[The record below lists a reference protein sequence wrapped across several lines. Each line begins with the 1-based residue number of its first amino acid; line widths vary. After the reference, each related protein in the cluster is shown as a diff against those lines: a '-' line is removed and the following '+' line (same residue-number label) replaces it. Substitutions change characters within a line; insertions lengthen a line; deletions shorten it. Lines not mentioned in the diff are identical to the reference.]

1 VLDDAFNG
9 YSWGHMSGYND
20 TPPTDG
26 VTEYAEAIPANG
38 TIGLQFNLRR
48 FPAAT
53 NQERAITWEYEFPNA
68 PSAVSLSLVGSLRPW
83 PTSEYVV
90 IDTGTNLAGE
100 VRAVPQDKIAGFR
113 FLAIQ
118 VNSSTAVSLVL
129 ALASVVTSVSGS
141 AVYTGTITGG
151 AANAYVGL
159 TFVINGFQNPSNN
172 GTFIATASS
181 ATTLTLLNAN
191 AVAETFSAVATTG
204 VTPYNTSSVAAATST
219 AVGPL
224 SLTNAETAV
233 GANTTYEGT
242 ITGGAQNA
250 YAGVLFTVAGFV
262 TTPANNGTYV
272 CVASTT
278 STLTLANSGGFAEA
292 HPATASGTQNSAVYT
307 GTYTGGASNAFA
319 GLIFTVTGFTNAAN
333 NGVFYA
339 SASTATT
346 LTLSNANAVA
356 EVASAVL
363 YTGLPESIIA
373 KISG

>member
-1 VLDDAFNG
+1 
-9 YSWGHMSGYND
+9 
-20 TPPTDG
+20 
-26 VTEYAEAIPANG
+26 
-38 TIGLQFNLRR
+38 
-48 FPAAT
+48 
-53 NQERAITWEYEFPNA
+53 
-68 PSAVSLSLVGSLRPW
+68 
-83 PTSEYVV
+83 
-90 IDTGTNLAGE
+90 
-100 VRAVPQDKIAGFR
+100 
-113 FLAIQ
+113 
-118 VNSSTAVSLVL
+118 
-129 ALASVVTSVSGS
+129 
-141 AVYTGTITGG
+141 
-151 AANAYVGL
+151 
-159 TFVINGFQNPSNN
+159 
-172 GTFIATASS
+172 
-181 ATTLTLLNAN
+181 
-191 AVAETFSAVATTG
+191 
-204 VTPYNTSSVAAATST
+204 
-219 AVGPL
+219 
-224 SLTNAETAV
+224 
-233 GANTTYEGT
+233 
-242 ITGGAQNA
+242 
-250 YAGVLFTVAGFV
+250 VLFTVAGFV